1 MVNVKH
7 HSSKRAFPT
16 DFWEDTQNSLSFVMT
31 GNLPLKIRAT
41 AVKCILI
48 RKGRIIL
55 TKIPRG
61 WDIPTGH
68 IEDGES
74 PTEAIVREVFEETGA
89 VLQSFHLLGYLRSV
103 KLRENE
109 RNMKYPKISAIPIYI
124 ADKFVVR
131 RKFEKLNE
139 ATDRS
144 FFKINRDGSISSQD
158 WSLLMKAIFS
168 QAISE
173 IECRDRSLF

>member
-7 HSSKRAFPT
+7 YSNKTVFPT
-16 DFWEDTQNSLSFVMT
+16 DFWEDTQNSLSFIMAV
-31 GNLPLKIRAT
+31 NPPRRIRAT
-41 AVKCILI
+41 AVKCIII
-48 RKGRIIL
+48 RKGRILL

-74 PTEAIVREVFEETGA
+74 PEEAIVREVFEETGA

-109 RNMKYPKISAIPIYI
+109 KNMKYPKISAIPIYI
-124 ADKFVVR
+124 ADRFVVR

-139 ATDRS
+139 ATDRN
-144 FFKINRDGSISSQD
+144 FFKINRDGSINSQN

-173 IECRDRSLF
+173 MRTT

>member
-1 MVNVKH
+1 MVNIKH
-7 HSSKRAFPT
+7 HSNKNTFPT
-16 DFWEDTQNSLSFVMT
+16 DFWEDTQNSLSFIMT
-31 GNLPLKIRAT
+31 GNPPRKIRAT

-48 RKGRIIL
+48 RKGRILL

-74 PTEAIVREVFEETGA
+74 PGEAIVREVFEETGA

-109 RNMKYPKISAIPIYI
+109 KNMKYPKISAIPIYV

-139 ATDRS
+139 VTDRN
-144 FFKINRDGSISSQD
+144 FFKINRDGSINSQN

-168 QAISE
+168 RAISE
-173 IECRDRSLF
+173 MRTT